1 MHEMS
6 VATNILDLAE
16 KSMEGYRELRS
27 VTVQIGELAGI
38 ETESL
43 RFSFEA
49 LRKSTPYPDVQL
61 VIEEVRGRG
70 VCESCGREVHMDEPF
85 ALCPECGTYSVRIT
99 RGQELKL
106 LSIEVD

>member
-16 KSMEGYRELRS
+16 KSMDGHRQLLS
-27 VTVQIGELAGI
+27 VTVQIGALAGLEI
-38 ETESL
+38 ESL

-49 LRKSTPYPDVQL
+49 LRKSTPYPEVQL
-61 VIEEVRGRG
+61 VIEEVPGTG
-70 VCESCGREVHMDEPF
+70 VCESCGREIHMEEPF
-85 ALCPECGTYSVRIT
+85 ALCPACNTYSVRVT

-106 LSIEVD
+106 ISIEVE